1 MEKCFLF
8 HEAAR
13 AHLVNNRFDDAK
25 NYANRVLHETAKTCQ
40 SNIWSY
46 LAILVL
52 CKSDVIT
59 SNIIK
64 GRENFIQL
72 VEAAKKLKSPFLVKV
87 SSYAKE
93 VCTLCH
99 VNKTQTVQF
108 TFCFSFHVE
117 VESDALRSRGH

>member
-1 MEKCFLF
+1 MEKCFLL

-13 AHLVNNRFDDAK
+13 VHLVNCRFDDAK
-25 NYANRVLHETAKTCQ
+25 NYANRVLHETAKACQ
-40 SNIWSY
+40 STIWSY

-64 GRENFIQL
+64 GRENFIL
-72 VEAAKKLKSPFLVKV
+72 LLEAAKNLKSPFLVKV

-93 VCTLCH
+93 VCT
-99 VNKTQTVQF
+99 
-108 TFCFSFHVE
+108 
-117 VESDALRSRGH
+117 